1 MHPLPVLPSGR
12 LEQRFADKKPRYTKP
27 EAITEANRCIYCV
40 DAPCIKACPTG
51 IDIPTFI
58 HKISTE
64 NVKGA
69 ARTILAENI
78 LGASCA
84 RVCPVEELCAGACV
98 YNAWGREPIA
108 IGRLQRH
115 ATEATLEQ
123 TPLSQLLPAKKPAT
137 GKKVALIGSG
147 PACIAAAGLLA
158 LEGHAA
164 VIFDKKS
171 IPGGLNTLGIAPYK
185 QSGDAALAEIHQV
198 LQLGDI
204 KLELGVEV
212 VAGAAGPGQV
222 SAEAL
227 VQDYDAVF
235 IGVGLG
241 PDSALGVAAER
252 GAGVHGAVELIERIK
267 ADPKLSLDGV
277 KRAFVIGGG
286 NTALDIAHELAVL
299 GVEDVAL
306 VYRRGEPEMSGYAH
320 ELASAREDGVRL
332 LAHRVVTEVLRD
344 ADGKLTGARL
354 AHAKDGKAVPG
365 TEETVAVDLLA
376 LAIGQSVATG
386 IARAFPGVELDQK
399 GRVVVDAKTH
409 RTGHAKVWAGGDCVN
424 GGKEV
429 VNAVQE
435 AKIAVRDIVRAL
447 GGK

>member
-98 YNAWGREPIA
+98 YNTWGREPIA

-123 TPLSQLLPAKKPAT
+123 TPLSQLLPARKPGT

-158 LEGHAA
+158 LEGHGA
-164 VIFDKKS
+164 VIFDKKR

-212 VAGAAGPGQV
+212 VAGAAGAGQV

-227 VQDYDAVF
+227 ARDYDAVF

-241 PDSALGVAAER
+241 PDSTLGVAGEQ

-267 ADPKLSLDGV
+267 ADPELSLDGV

-306 VYRRGEPEMSGYAH
+306 VYRRGEPDMSGYAH

-344 ADGKLTGARL
+344 ASGKLTGVRL

-365 TEETVAVDLLA
+365 TEETVAVDLIA

-386 IARAFPGVELDQK
+386 IAKAFPGVELDRK

-435 AKIAVRDIVRAL
+435 AKIAVRDIARAL

>member
-12 LEQRFADKKPRYTKP
+12 LEQRFKDKKPRYSKA
-27 EAITEANRCIYCV
+27 EAVTEANRCLYCV

-58 HKISTE
+58 HKLSTE

-115 ATEATLEQ
+115 ATEATLEG
-123 TPLSQLLPAKKPAT
+123 TPLAALLPARKPST
-137 GKKVALIGSG
+137 GKKVALVGSG
-147 PACIAAAGLLA
+147 PASIAAAGLLA
-158 LEGHAA
+158 LEGHRA
-164 VIFDKKS
+164 VIFEKKAV
-171 IPGGLNTLGIAPYK
+171 PGGLNTLGIAPYK
-185 QSGDAALAEIHQV
+185 QSGDAALAEIQQV
-198 LQLGDI
+198 LTLGDI
-204 KLELGVEV
+204 ELKLGVEV

-227 VQDYDAVF
+227 LKDYDGVF
-235 IGVGLG
+235 LGLGLG
-241 PDSALGVAAER
+241 PDSALGVPGE
-252 GAGVHGAVELIERIK
+252 AGPGVWGAVDLIEHIK
-267 ADPKLSLDGV
+267 ADPALSLEGV
-277 KRAFVIGGG
+277 TQAFVIGGG
-286 NTALDIAHELAVL
+286 NTALDIAHELKLL

-306 VYRRGEPEMSGYAH
+306 VYRRGEQDMSGYAH
-320 ELASAREDGVRL
+320 ELASAREDGARL

-344 ADGKLTGARL
+344 AAGKLTGVRL
-354 AHAKDGKAVPG
+354 AHAKDGKAVAG
-365 TEETVAVDLLA
+365 TEETVAVQLVA

-386 IARAFPGVELDQK
+386 VAKAFPGVALDKK
-399 GRVVVDAKTH
+399 GRVVVDAATH
-409 RTGHAKVWAGGDCVN
+409 RTGNAKVWSGGDCVN

-429 VNAVQE
+429 VNGVQE
-435 AKIAVRDIVRAL
+435 AKIAVRDMLRAL